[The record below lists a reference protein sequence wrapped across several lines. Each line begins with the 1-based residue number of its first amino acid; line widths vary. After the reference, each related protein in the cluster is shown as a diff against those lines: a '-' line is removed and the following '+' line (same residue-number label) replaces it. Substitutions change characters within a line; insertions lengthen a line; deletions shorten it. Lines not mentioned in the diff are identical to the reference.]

1 MERQR
6 DDRRLYGV
14 LGLLAS
20 ELRENQ
26 KRLEADPDNPAG
38 LTLGNWD
45 ANKAAFSQLVRDDA
59 LWEAVTSAYGDIFE
73 AMSGRRD
80 PPSVAV
86 LDQLHSQISAA
97 RESLKS

>member
-1 MERQR
+1 LERQR